1 MVVLCHVNAQF
12 TVRRIS
18 MRRTFL
24 YGLMTALLV
33 AGATSAPRAQAGK
46 QTLVAVLSGGS
57 EAPTA
62 VNTGAHG
69 KAVITIDPAAGEV
82 TWVIDVFNYPTGLTA
97 SHIHVGSP
105 GTAGPVVI
113 DFAPTAIGVSGP
125 FRIQG
130 STRAFIARPAQGIRS
145 MEEAMLAI
153 ASGNSYVNVH
163 SQANPGG
170 EIRGQLCPDRGNDN
184 RFTGIALC
192 SPQPQ

>member
-1 MVVLCHVNAQF
+1 
-12 TVRRIS
+12 

-33 AGATSAPRAQAGK
+33 VGATTAPRAQAGK

-57 EAPTA
+57 EAPTV

-69 KAVITIDPAAGEV
+69 KAVITIDPASGEV
-82 TWVIDVFNYPTGLTA
+82 TWVIDVFNFPSGLTA
-97 SHIHVGSP
+97 SHIHVGAA

-113 DFAPTAIGVSGP
+113 DFAPQIIGVSGP
-125 FRIQG
+125 FQLSG
-130 STRAFIARPAQGIRS
+130 STKAFTARPAQGIRS
-145 MEEAMLAI
+145 MDEMMIAI
-153 ASGNSYVNVH
+153 AAGNAYVNVH

-170 EIRGQLCPDRGNDN
+170 EIRGQLCPDKGNDN

-192 SPQPQ
+192 TPVPQ

>member
-1 MVVLCHVNAQF
+1 MVVPCHVNAQF
-12 TVRRIS
+12 TLRRIS

-24 YGLMTALLV
+24 YGLATALLV
-33 AGATSAPRAQAGK
+33 AGATTTPQAQGGT
-46 QTLVAVLSGGS
+46 QTLRAVLTGGS

-69 KAVITIDPAAGEV
+69 IATITINRGTGEV
-82 TWVIDVFNYPTGLTA
+82 TWVIDVFNYPSGLTA

-105 GTAGPVVI
+105 GTAGPVII

-125 FRIQG
+125 FRIEG
-130 STRAFIARPAQGIRS
+130 STRTFVARPAQGIRS
-145 MEEAMLAI
+145 MEEAMMAI
-153 ASGNSYVNVH
+153 AAGNAYVNVH

-170 EIRGQLCPDRGNDN
+170 EIRGQLCPDKANDN

-192 SPQPQ
+192 SPQAQ

>member
-1 MVVLCHVNAQF
+1 
-12 TVRRIS
+12 

-33 AGATSAPRAQAGK
+33 AGATTAPRAQAGK

-82 TWVIDVFNYPTGLTA
+82 SWVIDVFNYPTGLTA
-97 SHIHVGSP
+97 SHIHVGAA
-105 GTAGPVVI
+105 GTAGPIII

-125 FRIQG
+125 FRLEG
-130 STRAFIARPAQGIRS
+130 TTKAFIARPAAGIRS
-145 MEEAMLAI
+145 MDEAMIAI
-153 ASGNSYVNVH
+153 AAGNTYVNVH

-170 EIRGQLCPDRGNDN
+170 EIRGQLCPAKATDN
-184 RFTGIALC
+184 GFTAIALC
-192 SPQPQ
+192 TPVPQ

>member
-1 MVVLCHVNAQF
+1 MVVVCHVNAQF

-24 YGLMTALLV
+24 YGFMTALLV
-33 AGATSAPRAQAGK
+33 VGATTAPRAQGGR
-46 QTLVAVLSGGS
+46 QTLVAVLSGGA

-82 TWVIDVFNYPTGLTA
+82 SWEIDVFNYPTGLTA

-105 GTAGPVVI
+105 GTAGPVII

-125 FRIQG
+125 FRLAG
-130 STRAFIARPAQGIRS
+130 TTRNFTARPERGIRS
-145 MEEAMLAI
+145 MEEAMMAI
-153 ASGNSYVNVH
+153 AAGNAYVNVH

-170 EIRGQLCPDRGNDN
+170 EIRGQLCPDKGGDN
-184 RFTGIALC
+184 RFTAIALC

>member
-1 MVVLCHVNAQF
+1 
-12 TVRRIS
+12 

-24 YGLMTALLV
+24 YGLMTAALV
-33 AGATSAPRAQAGK
+33 AGATTAPRAQAGK
-46 QTLVAVLSGGS
+46 QTLVAVLSGGT
-57 EAPTA
+57 EAPNP

-69 KAVITIDPAAGEV
+69 KAVITLDPSTGEV
-82 TWVIDVFNYPTGLTA
+82 TWEIDVFNYPSGLTA

-105 GTAGPVVI
+105 GTAGPVII

-125 FRIQG
+125 FRLAG
-130 STRAFIARPAQGIRS
+130 STRTFVARPERGIRS

-153 ASGNSYVNVH
+153 AAGNAYVNVH
-163 SQANPGG
+163 SQANPAG
-170 EIRGQLCPDRGNDN
+170 EIRGQLCPDKGGDN

>member
-1 MVVLCHVNAQF
+1 
-12 TVRRIS
+12 

-33 AGATSAPRAQAGK
+33 AGATTAPQAQAGK

-69 KAVITIDPAAGEV
+69 KAVITIDPASGEV
-82 TWVIDVFNYPTGLTA
+82 TWVIDVFNFPSGLTA
-97 SHIHVGSP
+97 SHIHVGAS

-113 DFAPTAIGVSGP
+113 DFAPQIIGVSGP
-125 FRIQG
+125 FQLSG
-130 STRAFIARPAQGIRS
+130 STKNFTARPAQGIRS
-145 MEEAMLAI
+145 MEEMMIAI
-153 ASGNSYVNVH
+153 AAGNAYVNVH

-170 EIRGQLCPDRGNDN
+170 EIRGQLCPDKANDN
-184 RFTGIALC
+184 RFTAIALC
-192 SPQPQ
+192 TPVPQ

>member
-1 MVVLCHVNAQF
+1 MVVVCHVNAQF

-46 QTLVAVLSGGS
+46 QTLIAVLSGGS

-130 STRAFIARPAQGIRS
+130 STKAFIARPAQGIRS

-170 EIRGQLCPDRGNDN
+170 EIRGQLCPDKGNDN

>member
-1 MVVLCHVNAQF
+1 
-12 TVRRIS
+12 

-24 YGLMTALLV
+24 YGLMTALIV

-46 QTLVAVLSGGS
+46 QTLIAVLSGGS

-69 KAVITIDPAAGEV
+69 KAVITIDPSIGEV

-125 FRIQG
+125 FRIQ
-130 STRAFIARPAQGIRS
+130 RARRGRSSRGRPQGIRS

-153 ASGNSYVNVH
+153 AAGNAYVNVH

-170 EIRGQLCPDRGNDN
+170 EIRGQLCPDKGNDN